1 MKKLLAFATVCL
13 GVLAAVYITSCNNS
27 TESPKE
33 ADKVKDSLDKAI
45 ENGRY
50 LANHVAACIHC
61 HSKRDF
67 SKFSGPV
74 VPGTEGG
81 GGGFFD
87 HSVLDAI
94 PGTIYSA
101 NITPDNET
109 GIGSWTDDEILRA
122 ITQGINKKGDTLFPI
137 MPYANYNRM
146 AKEDLLNIIAY
157 LRTLKPIKN
166 TVPAR
171 QLMIPISMAY
181 PGPALQPSV
190 DNNKRPDR
198 SDPVKWG
205 EYLITVADCATC
217 HTPFVKGQPDFAQM
231 YGGGNVFNVADFHV
245 ASANITP
252 DSSGIG
258 NWDEDQFLNKF
269 TLYREEKNYNH
280 SPGIK
285 NTVMPLVDYSGMK
298 DSDLKALYAYLRTV
312 KPVTKYVVKYPGA
325 KVNTVKMGEIKVKK

>member
-1 MKKLLAFATVCL
+1 MKKLIAFATVCTSIF
-13 GVLAAVYITSCNNS
+13 AAVYITSCNNNS
-27 TESPKE
+27 ESPKE
-33 ADKVKDSLDKAI
+33 TDKVKDSLAKAV
-45 ENGRY
+45 EKGSY

-81 GGGFFD
+81 GGGLFD
-87 HSVLDAI
+87 HTILDAI

-101 NITPDNET
+101 NITPDTET

-171 QLMIPISMAY
+171 KLMIPIAMAY

-190 DNNKRPDR
+190 EKNVRPGI
-198 SDPVKWG
+198 SDQIKYG
-205 EYLITVADCATC
+205 EYLSMVADCATC
-217 HTPFVKGQPDFAQM
+217 HTPFVKGQPDFAHM
-231 YGGGNVFNVADFHV
+231 YGGGNVFNVDNFHV

-269 TLYREEKNYNH
+269 TLYREEKNYNYN
-280 SPGIK
+280 PGLK

-312 KPVTKYVVKYPGA
+312 KPVTNYVVKYPGI

>member
-1 MKKLLAFATVCL
+1 MKKLIALATVC
-13 GVLAAVYITSCNNS
+13 GCILAAAYFSACNNNS
-27 TESPKE
+27 TEPSKE
-33 ADKVKDSLDKAI
+33 TAAKDSLAKAVA
-45 ENGRY
+45 NGDY

-81 GGGFFD
+81 GGGLFD

-157 LRTLKPIKN
+157 LRTLKPISNKV
-166 TVPAR
+166 TPR

-181 PGPALQPSV
+181 PAPALQPSV
-190 DNNKRPDR
+190 DKNVRADR

-205 EYLITVADCATC
+205 EYLINIADCATC
-217 HTPFVKGQPDFAQM
+217 HTPFVKGQPDFAHL
-231 YGGGNVFNVADFHV
+231 YGGGNVFNVANFHV

-269 TLYREEKNYNH
+269 TLYRDEKNYNLN
-280 SPGIK
+280 PGMK

-298 DSDLKALYAYLRTV
+298 DSDLKALYAYLKTV
-312 KPVTKYVVKYPGA
+312 KPVNNYVVKYPGL